1 MTTEDFTKELED
13 FIKELKELNPAL
25 DDVYLFIEEHRDKFV
40 KWDDAIFMTCICMML
55 EEYCKANKLDVV
67 EMAGMIA
74 GSVLDVNAF
83 HGKYGEH

>member
-1 MTTEDFTKELED
+1 MTED

-25 DDVYLFIEEHRDKFV
+25 VDVYLFVEEHKAQMAE
-40 KWDDAIFMTCICMML
+40 WDGAIFATCICMML

-67 EMAGMIA
+67 DVTVKIA
-74 GSVLDVNAF
+74 SSVLDVIVL